1 VEPASFGNI
10 YVGAKFDPAR
20 FAKRDVLASDR
31 LHMANLFFEPG
42 QGQASHSHA
51 HSDKIYLVHE
61 GVATV
66 TVAGET
72 KALGPGTCALAK
84 AGEPHEIHNKGRD
97 RLIVSVFTAPPAAEH
112 AK

>member
-1 VEPASFGNI
+1 MAFGNI
-10 YVGAKFDPAR
+10 YTGMKFDPAR
-20 FAKRDVLASDR
+20 YSKRDVLASDH
-31 LHMANLFFEPG
+31 LHMANLCFEPG
-42 QGQASHSHA
+42 QGQASHAHA

-61 GVATV
+61 GVATI

-72 KALGPGTCALAK
+72 KALGPGACAMAK
-84 AGEPHEIHNKGRD
+84 AGEAHEIHNKGRN